1 MFVISY
7 KAKVPK
13 KKITKVRH
21 EQLLM
26 ENSSVWQSNHTRP
39 TLFMTLH
46 IREQMG
52 FVSYSYFPL
61 TSNQHPT
68 H

>member
-7 KAKVPK
+7 KAKVPQ
-13 KKITKVRH
+13 KITKVRR

-26 ENSSVWQSNHTRP
+26 ENSSVWQPNHTRA